1 MKFLLD
7 TDILSYLAR
16 GGQPV
21 LTERVRAM
29 SPDDLAM
36 SVVTRGEIE
45 FGLLK
50 QPPSQPTRE
59 RMRGLLDLIE
69 TLGVPPDAA
78 AQYRDLRHALQSRG
92 VPIGSNDMWI
102 AAHALAE
109 QRTLV
114 TNNEREFG
122 RVPGLLVENWTR

>member
-16 GGQPV
+16 DASTA
-21 LTERVRAM
+21 LTDKLRSM
-29 SPDDLAM
+29 SPDDMAM

-50 QPPSQPTRE
+50 QPPSQATRL
-59 RMRGLLDLIE
+59 RMKGLLELIE

-78 AQYRDLRHALQSRG
+78 THYRDLRHSLQSRG
-92 VPIGSNDMWI
+92 MPVGNNDMWI

-114 TNNEREFG
+114 TNNQREFG

>member
-16 GGQPV
+16 GASGA
-21 LTERVRAM
+21 LTERLNLM

-50 QPPSQPTRE
+50 QPPNRLTQQ
-59 RMRGLLDLIE
+59 RMHGLLGLIE
-69 TLGVPPDAA
+69 TLGVPPQAA
-78 AQYRDLRHALQSRG
+78 AHYKNLRHALERQG
-92 VPIGSNDMWI
+92 TPIGNNDMWI

-122 RVPGLLVENWTR
+122 RVPDLLVENWTR